1 MSLLK
6 TLVILLVFTVYVYTL
21 DSATFNL
28 WMDKLNRT
36 KPKTLAEFLYFLCDY
51 TKGVLLSLFGIN
63 KFSISPS
70 LVFKISQATHS
81 SCI

>member
-6 TLVILLVFTVYVYTL
+6 ILVILITFTLYVCTL

-36 KPKTLAEFLYFLCDY
+36 KSKTLAKFLYFMCDC
-51 TKGVLLSLFGIN
+51 TKGVLLAFWH
-63 KFSISPS
+63 KQ
-70 LVFKISQATHS
+70 V
-81 SCI
+81 

>member
-6 TLVILLVFTVYVYTL
+6 TLVILFAFTVYVYTL

-36 KPKTLAEFLYFLCDY
+36 KPKTLAKFLYFMCDY
-51 TKGVLLSLFGIN
+51 TKGVLLSFWHEQ
-63 KFSISPS
+63 
-70 LVFKISQATHS
+70 V
-81 SCI
+81 